1 MNTKAKHKFKKI
13 TLLLIAGFIAL
24 FILRLLYSYTE
35 KETPIQF
42 NQQLIS
48 ETIWDVRKNYAS
60 KKHEIYS
67 NTSAIPQTRID
78 QKYEKIAKI
87 STNTADFNADENLIR
102 KEIKKHKSLIQYE
115 NKSGNAG
122 NRNLNFSIGVPPE
135 NFDVMY
141 QSLIKIGV
149 VSAKQ
154 ITKTDKTNEYK
165 ELNAKKMS
173 LEKIRTALLE
183 LKEKGGRI
191 DEFMQ
196 LENRILEIEQ
206 QLQDLGVSLGN
217 FDDENEF
224 CTVQI
229 TLSEGSKIEYTNFS
243 RIISALEWTIETY
256 LKLMLA
262 LTFLALFAYLI
273 SLTIGKLKASQNQ

>member
-1 MNTKAKHKFKKI
+1 MTTKTKQNFKKYVVLLIGGFI
-13 TLLLIAGFIAL
+13 TLFIIR
-24 FILRLLYSYTE
+24 FIYSYNE
-35 KETPIQF
+35 KETAIQF
-42 NQQLIS
+42 NNQLIS

-60 KKHEIYS
+60 KKHEVFS
-67 NTSAIPQTRID
+67 NTSAVPQTRID

-87 STNTADFNADENLIR
+87 SSGTSDFISDEKLIR
-102 KEIKKHKSLIQYE
+102 SQIKNYKALIQYE

-135 NFDVMY
+135 NFDDMY

-165 ELNAKKMS
+165 ELNAKKLS
-173 LEKIRTALLE
+173 LEKIRTALVE
-183 LKEKGGRI
+183 LKAKGGRI

-224 CTVQI
+224 CTVQF
-229 TLSEGSKIEYTNFS
+229 TLSEGKKINASLITK
-243 RIISALEWTIETY
+243 ILSALEWTLETY
-256 LKLMLA
+256 IKIMAGLS
-262 LTFLALFAYLI
+262 FLALFAYLVSI
-273 SLTIGKLKASQNQ
+273 TINKLKTP

>member
-1 MNTKAKHKFKKI
+1 MNTNTKRLIKKYTLFFI
-13 TLLLIAGFIAL
+13 TSFICL
-24 FILRLLYSYTE
+24 FIIRFIYSYNH
-35 KETPIQF
+35 KESNVLFTPQV
-42 NQQLIS
+42 IS

-60 KKHEIYS
+60 KKHEILS
-67 NTSAIPQTRID
+67 HTNSVSQTRID

-87 STNTADFNADENLIR
+87 NSGTADFKTDEKLIR
-102 KEIKKHKSLIQYE
+102 NQITTYNALIQYE

-135 NFDVMY
+135 NFDNMY

-149 VSAKQ
+149 VAAKQ

-165 ELNAKKMS
+165 ELNAKKLS
-173 LEKIRTALLE
+173 LEKIRTALLQ

-224 CTVQI
+224 CTIQI
-229 TLSEGSKIEYTNFS
+229 TLVEGKNRNSSTTTKIL
-243 RIISALEWTIETY
+243 SALEWTLETY
-256 LKLMLA
+256 IKIMAA
-262 LTFLALFAYLI
+262 LFFLALFAYLV
-273 SLTIGKLKASQNQ
+273 SLTITKLKSS